1 MLTFVRRRDGALPD
15 AWLSNRRRSPNRAY
29 HIGQPP
35 GWLWTALTARK
46 ETSSIPAHAADV
58 FSRDVLI
65 QGSLRIAINTHLEQ
79 RKRV

>member
-46 ETSSIPAHAADV
+46 ETNSIPAHAADV
-58 FSRDVLI
+58 FSRGVCSKDHT
-65 QGSLRIAINTHLEQ
+65 SAINTH
-79 RKRV
+79 RP